1 LLGFADHRSAEI
13 VSKVAEE
20 ELAHVSVG
28 LYWFLKVCQMM
39 GRVPGATFKGLFGS
53 LCSIK

>member
-1 LLGFADHRSAEI
+1 
-13 VSKVAEE
+13 VSKVAKE

-39 GRVPGATFKGLFGS
+39 GRVPGDTFRGLIGS
-53 LCSIK
+53 LFFIKYNNMKLC

>member
-1 LLGFADHRSAEI
+1 